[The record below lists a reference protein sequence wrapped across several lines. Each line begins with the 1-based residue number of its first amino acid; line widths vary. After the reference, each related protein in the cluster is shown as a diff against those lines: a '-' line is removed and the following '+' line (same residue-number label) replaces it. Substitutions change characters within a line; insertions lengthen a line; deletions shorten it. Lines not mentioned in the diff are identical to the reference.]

1 MNIQKR
7 TDLSDLLL
15 FLLGIAAF
23 VTLLLTGGI
32 PA

>member
-7 TDLSDLLL
+7 TDLTDVVL
-15 FLLGIAAF
+15 FLMGIINF
-23 VTLLLTGGI
+23 SILLLTGGI